1 MAVLSRSKPE
11 HKYILVDGISKL
23 HHIVAVTG
31 DGANDAP
38 ALMRADIGLA
48 MGVTGTQV
56 AKNASDIVLLDDNF
70 ESIVRAVVWGRNV
83 YLSIRKFL
91 QFQLTANLI
100 AVCISLISSGIIRQ
114 SVFAAV
120 QMLWVNL
127 IMDSLAALAL
137 ATEPPNSQELLNQK
151 PNSPEEQFITKTM
164 IKHIICQSI
173 FQILV
178 LLILLFGGHLFIP
191 EFKDGFDSVIGSDL
205 EAKYFNGI
213 AEGTIADGRFYAING
228 EVGYLQWFK
237 KYHNYSR
244 HFTFIF
250 NTFVFLQIFNF
261 VCCRKIK
268 DEMCLFEGITKSKP
282 FCVIVLIIV
291 ILEILIITFGGR
303 FFQVYRYN
311 GLNAIQWVL
320 SVGIGALAIPV
331 SLLIRLL
338 PFAKP
343 EPE

>member
-23 HHIVAVTG
+23 NHIVAVTG

-137 ATEPPNSQELLNQK
+137 ATEPPNSQ
-151 PNSPEEQFITKTM
+151 
-164 IKHIICQSI
+164 
-173 FQILV
+173 
-178 LLILLFGGHLFIP
+178 
-191 EFKDGFDSVIGSDL
+191 
-205 EAKYFNGI
+205 
-213 AEGTIADGRFYAING
+213 
-228 EVGYLQWFK
+228 
-237 KYHNYSR
+237 
-244 HFTFIF
+244 
-250 NTFVFLQIFNF
+250 
-261 VCCRKIK
+261 
-268 DEMCLFEGITKSKP
+268 
-282 FCVIVLIIV
+282 
-291 ILEILIITFGGR
+291 
-303 FFQVYRYN
+303 
-311 GLNAIQWVL
+311 
-320 SVGIGALAIPV
+320 
-331 SLLIRLL
+331 
-338 PFAKP
+338 
-343 EPE
+343 